1 MKFGLCMFPTD
12 YSMSPT
18 ALAVAAE
25 DRGFE
30 SIWLPE
36 HSHIPIS
43 RKSAWPG
50 GDELPKRY
58 YDCMDPFVSL
68 GAAAA
73 VTKSLMLGTGICL
86 VIQRDPIQVAKEV
99 ATLDQISN
107 GRVLFGVGGG
117 WNADE
122 IANHGTEF
130 KTRFKV
136 MRERINAI
144 KAIWTETEAEFHGEY
159 VDFDPIMAWP
169 KPVKKPHP
177 PIIVGGG
184 FPWAAKRAAEYGNG
198 WIPIAGREVDIV
210 DMLPEYRQFMADA
223 GREGEPMGVSV
234 FGIDPATVSE
244 ADIDRY
250 REAGVER
257 MVVML
262 LSEEEDKILPLL
274 DRVGDLITVE
284 D

>member
-1 MKFGLCMFPTD
+1 
-12 YSMSPT
+12 
-18 ALAVAAE
+18 
-25 DRGFE
+25 
-30 SIWLPE
+30 
-36 HSHIPIS
+36 
-43 RKSAWPG
+43 
-50 GDELPKRY
+50 
-58 YDCMDPFVSL
+58 
-68 GAAAA
+68 
-73 VTKSLMLGTGICL
+73 
-86 VIQRDPIQVAKEV
+86 
-99 ATLDQISN
+99 
-107 GRVLFGVGGG
+107 
-117 WNADE
+117 
-122 IANHGTEF
+122 
-130 KTRFKV
+130 

>member
-1 MKFGLCMFPTD
+1 MKFGLCMFLTD

-18 ALAVAAE
+18 ALAVASE

-30 SIWLPE
+30 SIWIPE
-36 HSHIPIS
+36 HSHIPTE
-43 RKSAWPG
+43 RATPWPG

-73 VTKSLMLGTGICL
+73 VTTKLMLGTGICL

-117 WNADE
+117 WNAEE

-130 KTRFKV
+130 KNRFKV
-136 MRERINAI
+136 MRERINAM
-144 KAIWTETEAEFHGEY
+144 KTIWTENKPEFHGEY
-159 VDFDPIMAWP
+159 VDFGPMMTWP
-169 KPVKKPHP
+169 KPVQKPHP

-198 WIPIAGREVDIV
+198 WIPIAGRGVDLT
-210 DMLPEYRQFMADA
+210 DTLAEYRKFLAEF
-223 GREGEPMGVSV
+223 GREGEPMNVTI
-234 FGIDPATVSE
+234 FGIDPATVSQE
-244 ADIDRY
+244 DIDQY
-250 REAGVER
+250 EEAGVER
-257 MVVML
+257 MVGML
-262 LSEEEDKILPLL
+262 LSEKEDTILPLM
-274 DRVGDLITVE
+274 DRMAE
-284 D
+284 FN